1 MKVNLRNDN
10 NKDKIINSTENAVK
24 STSLNVFDL
33 IDHQSEENVHT
44 LSVQVL
50 PVT

>member
-33 IDHQSEENVHT
+33 MIKQIKNVKVYRKF
-44 LSVQVL
+44 L
-50 PVT
+50 